1 LTKQIYLFNYKE
13 IISVYE
19 KKYLGDYK
27 KKTKEVRKQK
37 AEAKGIDKREELRRL
52 RKES

>member
-13 IISVYE
+13 IVSVYA
-19 KKYLGDYK
+19 KKYLEDYE
-27 KKTKEVRKQK
+27 KTKEVIRQK
-37 AEAKGIDKREELRRL
+37 TEAKGIDKREELKRL